1 MSVVAVSDLSTV
13 FLALRHELA
22 DWAAASEQLES
33 VLGDLLDGRRLSPDE
48 MEGVQ
53 ALDSLS
59 QHLRQLS
66 QLCGDLGDAPLPVD
80 HATGDRVR
88 KAVARLNLGGLGQ
101 RIGRRPVVPA
111 IDSGEAELW

>member
-1 MSVVAVSDLSTV
+1 MQATATSDLSTV

-22 DWAAASEQLES
+22 DWASASERLES
-33 VLGDLLDGRRLSPDE
+33 VLGDILEGHALNANE

-59 QHLRQLS
+59 QHLRQLA
-66 QLCGDLGDAPLPVD
+66 QLCGDLGAEPLPVD
-80 HATGDRVR
+80 HETGDRVR

-101 RIGRRPVVPA
+101 RIGRRSPVAVVEA
-111 IDSGEAELW
+111 GEAELW